1 MLKTSILGKT
11 GLEVTNLGFGAME
24 LKDVLENGGRLPTES
39 HAEAVLNAV
48 LNSGINF
55 IDTAWC
61 YDRSEEFIG
70 RFISHRRDEYV
81 LATKCGHWWRN
92 DPDHSGWSH
101 EGMMNCIDQSLQR
114 LRTDHVDILQLHN
127 ATPDDV
133 RTHDSINTL
142 KEIQTQGKTRFI
154 GISTVLPYIE
164 EFIEMDV
171 FDTFQI
177 PYSAME
183 PEHEEVIRR
192 AAEKGIGTIIRGGV
206 ALGTPNLEDA
216 AKRQTGVKVKSRW
229 ETADLGSLAPD
240 LDPMEMMLRFTTS
253 HPYIHSIIAGTQNLD
268 HIANNISTIQKGGLD
283 EDLVRQIKDRVAS
296 IMD

>member
-1 MLKTSILGKT
+1 MLKTSILGRT

-24 LKDVLENGGRLPTES
+24 LKDVVENGGRLPTEE
-39 HAEAVLNAV
+39 HAGAVLNAV
-48 LNSGINF
+48 LDSGINF
-55 IDTAWC
+55 IDTSWC

-70 RFISHRRDEYV
+70 RFVSHRRDEYV

-101 EGMMNCIDQSLQR
+101 EGMMNCIDQSLER
-114 LRTDHVDILQLHN
+114 LKTDHVDILQLHN
-127 ATPDDV
+127 ATPEDV

-142 KEIQTQGKTRFI
+142 KEIQAQGKTRFI

-164 EFIEMDV
+164 EFMEMGI

-183 PEHEEVIRR
+183 PEHEDVIRR

-206 ALGTPNLEDA
+206 ALGTPDLEDA
-216 AKRQTGVKVKSRW
+216 TKRQTGTKVKGRW
-229 ETADLGSLAPD
+229 EMADLASLAPEIE
-240 LDPMEMMLRFTTS
+240 PMEMMLRFTAS
-253 HPYIHSIIAGTQNLD
+253 HPYINSIIAGTQSLE
-268 HIANNISTIQKGGLD
+268 HIADNINVIQKGGLD
-283 EDLVRQIKDRVAS
+283 ADLVKQIKDRVAS
-296 IMD
+296 VID

>member
-1 MLKTSILGKT
+1 MLKTSILGRT

-24 LKDVLENGGRLPTES
+24 LKDVVENGGRLPTEE
-39 HAEAVLNAV
+39 HAGAVLNAV

-92 DPDHSGWSH
+92 DPDHSGWSP

-114 LRTDHVDILQLHN
+114 LKTDHVDILQLHN

-154 GISTVLPYIE
+154 GISTVLPHIE
-164 EFIEMDV
+164 EFMEMDI
-171 FDTFQI
+171 FDTFQV

-206 ALGTPNLEDA
+206 ALGTPELEDA
-216 AKRQTGVKVKSRW
+216 AKRQTGVKVKNRW
-229 ETADLGSLAPD
+229 ETADLGSFAPEI
-240 LDPMEMMLRFTTS
+240 DPMEMMLRFTAS
-253 HPYIHSIIAGTQNLD
+253 HPHIHSIIAGTQNLE
-268 HIANNISTIQKGGLD
+268 HIANNIRTIQKGELD
-283 EDLVRQIKDRVAS
+283 GDLVRQIKDRVAS
-296 IMD
+296 IKD

>member
-1 MLKTSILGKT
+1 MLKTSILGRT

-24 LKDVLENGGRLPTES
+24 LKDVVENGGRLPTEE
-39 HAEAVLNAV
+39 HAGAVLNAV

-70 RFISHRRDEYV
+70 RFISNRRDEYV

-92 DPDHSGWSH
+92 DHDHSGWSP

-114 LRTDHVDILQLHN
+114 LKTDHVDILQLHN

-154 GISTVLPYIE
+154 GISTVLPHIE
-164 EFIEMDV
+164 EFMEMDI
-171 FDTFQI
+171 FDTFQV

-206 ALGTPNLEDA
+206 ALGTPDLEDA
-216 AKRQTGVKVKSRW
+216 AKRQTGVKVKNRW
-229 ETADLGSLAPD
+229 EAADLGSFAPEIN
-240 LDPMEMMLRFTTS
+240 PMEMMLRFTAS
-253 HPYIHSIIAGTQNLD
+253 HRHIHSIIAGTQNLE
-268 HIANNISTIQKGGLD
+268 HIANNIRTIQKGELD
-283 EDLVRQIKDRVAS
+283 GDLVRQIKDRVAS
-296 IMD
+296 IKD

>member
-1 MLKTSILGKT
+1 MKRSRIPKAE
-11 GLEVTNLGFGAME
+11 LEVSAICLGTMTFGAPVGE
-24 LKDVLENGGRLPTES
+24 ADALKLVHYAYDQ
-39 HAEAVLNAV
+39 
-48 LNSGINF
+48 GINF

-101 EGMMNCIDQSLQR
+101 EGMINCIDQSLQR
-114 LRTDHVDILQLHN
+114 LKTDHVDILQLHN

-133 RTHDSINTL
+133 RTHDSIDTL

-164 EFIEMDV
+164 EFIQMDV

-240 LDPMEMMLRFTTS
+240 LDPMEMLPRFTAS
-253 HPYIHSIIAGTQNLD
+253 HPHINSIIAGTQNLD
-268 HIANNISTIQKGGLD
+268 HIANNIATIQKGALD
-283 EDLVRQIKDRVAS
+283 GDLVRQIKDRVAS

>member
-1 MLKTSILGKT
+1 MLKTSILGRT
-11 GLEVTNLGFGAME
+11 GLEVSNLGFGAME
-24 LKDVLENGGRLPTES
+24 LKDVVENGGRLPTEE
-39 HAEAVLNAV
+39 HAGAVLNAV

-92 DPDHSGWSH
+92 DPDHSGWSPK
-101 EGMMNCIDQSLQR
+101 GMMNCIDQSLQR
-114 LRTDHVDILQLHN
+114 LKTDHVDILQLHN

-154 GISTVLPYIE
+154 GISTVLPHIE
-164 EFIEMDV
+164 EFIEMSN
-171 FDTFQI
+171 FDTFPI

-206 ALGTPNLEDA
+206 ALGTPDLEDA
-216 AKRQTGVKVKSRW
+216 AKRQTGVKVKNRW
-229 ETADLGSLAPD
+229 ETADLGSLAPEI
-240 LDPMEMMLRFTTS
+240 DPMEMMLRFTAS
-253 HPYIHSIIAGTQNLD
+253 HPHIHSIIAGTQNLE

-283 EDLVRQIKDRVAS
+283 GDLVRQIKDRVAS

>member
-1 MLKTSILGKT
+1 MI
-11 GLEVTNLGFGAME
+11 
-24 LKDVLENGGRLPTES
+24 
-39 HAEAVLNAV
+39 
-48 LNSGINF
+48 
-55 IDTAWC
+55 
-61 YDRSEEFIG
+61 
-70 RFISHRRDEYV
+70 
-81 LATKCGHWWRN
+81 
-92 DPDHSGWSH
+92 
-101 EGMMNCIDQSLQR
+101 NCIDQSLQR
-114 LRTDHVDILQLHN
+114 LKTDHVDILQLHN

-133 RTHDSINTL
+133 RTHDSIDTL

-183 PEHEEVIRR
+183 PEHEEVIQR

-216 AKRQTGVKVKSRW
+216 AKRQTGVKVKNRW

-240 LDPMEMMLRFTTS
+240 LDPMEMLLRFTAS
-253 HPYIHSIIAGTQNLD
+253 HPHINSIIAGTQNLD
-268 HIANNISTIQKGGLD
+268 HIANNIATIQKGALD
-283 EDLVRQIKDRVAS
+283 GDLVRQIKDRVAS

>member
-1 MLKTSILGKT
+1 MLKTSILGRT

-24 LKDVLENGGRLPTES
+24 LKDVVENGGRLQTED
-39 HAEAVLNAV
+39 HAGAVLNAV
-48 LNSGINF
+48 LDSGINF

-70 RFISHRRDEYV
+70 RFLSHRRDEYV

-92 DPDHSGWSH
+92 DPDHSGWSP
-101 EGMMNCIDQSLQR
+101 EGMMNCIDQSLRR
-114 LRTDHVDILQLHN
+114 LKTDHVDILQLHN

-133 RTHDSINTL
+133 RTHDSISTL
-142 KEIQTQGKTRFI
+142 KEIQTQGKARFI

-164 EFIEMDV
+164 EFMEMGI

-183 PEHEEVIRR
+183 PEHEEVIQR

-216 AKRQTGVKVKSRW
+216 AKRQTGVTVRNRW
-229 ETADLGSLAPD
+229 ETADLGSLAPEI
-240 LDPMEMMLRFTTS
+240 DPMEMMLRFTAS
-253 HPYIHSIIAGTQNLD
+253 HPHIHSIIAGTQNLE

-283 EDLVRQIKDRVAS
+283 EDLVRQIKHRVAS
-296 IMD
+296 IID

>member
-1 MLKTSILGKT
+1 MLKTSILGRT

-24 LKDVLENGGRLPTES
+24 LKDVVENGGRLPTEE
-39 HAEAVLNAV
+39 HAGAVLNAV

-70 RFISHRRDEYV
+70 RFISNRRDEYV

-92 DPDHSGWSH
+92 DPDHSGWSP

-114 LRTDHVDILQLHN
+114 LKTDHVDILQLHN